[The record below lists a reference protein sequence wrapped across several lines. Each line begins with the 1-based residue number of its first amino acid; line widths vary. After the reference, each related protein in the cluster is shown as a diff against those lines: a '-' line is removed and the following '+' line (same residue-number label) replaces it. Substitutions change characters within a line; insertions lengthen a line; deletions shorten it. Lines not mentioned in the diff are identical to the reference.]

1 MIILYLL
8 IILILWT
15 LYYYL
20 QTESFDNNKISK
32 NNSFN
37 NYGIKYIRPLLND
50 KKWTKYVD
58 KLKFK
63 ELCTKLNIKTF
74 KTLYIL
80 KNPNDLY
87 KIYDKLT
94 NKFVLKSNKAWNRN
108 LLVKNKN
115 DYTVKQ
121 MLSKLSNYDDE
132 FNSDTEP
139 HYNYTKGQL
148 YIEEFIDPI
157 PEDIK
162 IIIYKGKPTLLWI
175 NSDRFNNHKKDIY
188 KIQNN
193 KLKKLKNCYWNYKST
208 NENNINITN
217 IIKKNKV
224 KKMLDIAKL
233 FNVNLPLYRVDLYWY
248 KNDFYGGEI
257 TLSSA
262 NFNGTI
268 SENCAKISVGK

>member
-1 MIILYLL
+1 M
-8 IILILWT
+8 
-15 LYYYL
+15 
-20 QTESFDNNKISK
+20 QKESFKNIKISR

-37 NYGIKYIRPLLND
+37 NYGIKYIRPLLNN

-63 ELCTKLNIKTF
+63 ELCKKLNIKTF

-80 KNPNDLY
+80 KNPKDLY
-87 KIYDKLT
+87 KIYDKLP

-108 LLVKNKN
+108 LIVKNKK

-132 FNSDTEP
+132 FNLYSEP
-139 HYNYTKGQL
+139 QYNYTKGQL
-148 YIEEFIDPI
+148 YIEEFIDPL

-162 IIIYKGKPTLLWI
+162 IIIYKEKPTILWVD
-175 NSDRFNNHKKDIY
+175 SDRFKNHKKYFY

-193 KLKKLKNCYWNYKST
+193 KLNKLKNCYWKFPANK
-208 NENNINITN
+208 NKNLLIED

-224 KKMLDIAKL
+224 KKMLDIAKS
-233 FNVNLPLYRVDLYWY
+233 FNVNLPLYRVDLYWF

-257 TLSSA
+257 TLSSD
-262 NFNGTI
+262 NFNEKI
-268 SENCAKISVGK
+268 SENCARISLGK